1 MTQILNKKMLQEKTT
16 QQTAAANA
24 NQMKER
30 FEFVLTSNGNVVCQ
44 RYFRIHGFKHE
55 SESSLQLTGHG
66 WETDKDGNKMYFEGA
81 LERCARMIH
90 DDLAYKSRMY
100 LWYSAPQTFQ
110 NEAEFEKWI
119 AAQPFSIKVPSFVV
133 MRENENVYVWDG
145 ENGQPYMLDGKP
157 CEPFEARFNRNDYFE
172 NDDEQPVKLKLSF
185 LDNGREVC
193 STEWS
198 ANIYPKFVRNNIDL
212 SNSKNK
218 YKNPEQFSIIEA
230 TLIDIMIANRQDLI
244 PLIVRE
250 ICQACSFENADDYAT
265 TLKYGNKTYNLNI
278 YKENSKY
285 FRSLEN
291 AYRAKTN
298 RYFKSIQ

>member
-1 MTQILNKKMLQEKTT
+1 MLQEKTT

-90 DDLAYKSRMY
+90 EDLAYKSRMY

-218 YKNPEQFSIIEA
+218 YKNPEQFSII
-230 TLIDIMIANRQDLI
+230 
-244 PLIVRE
+244 
-250 ICQACSFENADDYAT
+250 
-265 TLKYGNKTYNLNI
+265 
-278 YKENSKY
+278 
-285 FRSLEN
+285 
-291 AYRAKTN
+291 
-298 RYFKSIQ
+298 

>member
-1 MTQILNKKMLQEKTT
+1 
-16 QQTAAANA
+16 
-24 NQMKER
+24 
-30 FEFVLTSNGNVVCQ
+30 
-44 RYFRIHGFKHE
+44 
-55 SESSLQLTGHG
+55 
-66 WETDKDGNKMYFEGA
+66 
-81 LERCARMIH
+81 
-90 DDLAYKSRMY
+90 MY

-145 ENGQPYMLDGKP
+145 ENGQPYMIDGKP

>member
-1 MTQILNKKMLQEKTT
+1 MLQEKTT

-44 RYFRIHGFKHE
+44 RYFRIHGFKYE
-55 SESSLQLTGHG
+55 SEGSLQLSGHG
-66 WETDKDGNKMYFEGA
+66 WTRNENDCLVHYEGA

-90 DDLAYKSRMY
+90 EDLVYKSKIY
-100 LWYSAPQTFQ
+100 LWNSAPQVFK
-110 NEAEFEKWI
+110 NKAEFNEWIEK
-119 AAQPFSIKVPSFVV
+119 QPFEVKIPSFVV
-133 MRENENVYVWDG
+133 MEENEDIYIWDG
-145 ENGQPYMLDGKP
+145 EKGQPYIINGEP
-157 CEPFEARFNRNDYFE
+157 CEPFEIRFNRNEYFE
-172 NDDEQPVKLKLSF
+172 VEDEQPVKLKLAF

-218 YKNPEQFSIIEA
+218 YKNPEQFSIFEA
-230 TLIDIMIANRQDLI
+230 TLIDSMIAERQDLI

-250 ICQACSFENADDYAT
+250 FCQACSFENAEEYAT
-265 TLKYGNKTYNLNI
+265 TLTYGDKTYNLNI
-278 YKENSKY
+278 YQENNK
-285 FRSLEN
+285 FLRSLER
-291 AYRAKTN
+291 AYRVKTS
-298 RYFKSIQ
+298 RYFKNF

>member
-1 MTQILNKKMLQEKTT
+1 MQWLHEFPAYAGGIVLEDAQGRQFPCQIIVARSVIPEFRSRVLFKAQIPAMGYKVFKVI
-16 QQTAAANA
+16 QT
-24 NQMKER
+24 
-30 FEFVLTSNGNVVCQ
+30 
-44 RYFRIHGFKHE
+44 
-55 SESSLQLTGHG
+55 
-66 WETDKDGNKMYFEGA
+66 
-81 LERCARMIH
+81 
-90 DDLAYKSRMY
+90 
-100 LWYSAPQTFQ
+100 
-110 NEAEFEKWI
+110 
-119 AAQPFSIKVPSFVV
+119 
-133 MRENENVYVWDG
+133 
-145 ENGQPYMLDGKP
+145 GQPVAGQKNHCLHIQTPQLLAEIAPDTGLIQSIYFKTLQKTFTDILVPRCYEDTADTECFNTTVYGKP

-230 TLIDIMIANRQDLI
+230 TLIDIMIANRQELI